1 MYVHVLSRKNT
12 CLYVLTNCCF
22 WFHVN
27 RNVNPFNNYQMVYHV
42 SLHRDSYVLLRG
54 HKLKKHQKQHLLQ
67 KSNKK
72 THGERKLSNIY

>member
-1 MYVHVLSRKNT
+1 MSTRKNT

-22 WFHVN
+22 WCHVN

-54 HKLKKHQKQHLLQ
+54 HKLKKKKPKQHLLQ
-67 KSNKK
+67 KSNMK